1 MNSQKEYLG
10 KNGWMRKRED
20 KCVVRE
26 LDSKLELDSLSV
38 SPRFCKC
45 PLEN

>member
-1 MNSQKEYLG
+1 MNSQKECLK
-10 KNGWMRKRED
+10 KNGWLRKRED
-20 KCVVRE
+20 KCEMQE
-26 LDSKLELDSLSV
+26 LDSKLKLDSLSV